1 MELNRVNHLEQ
12 IPPED
17 LGKTPA
23 SVKKLVE
30 EMAQQIEQQS
40 KKLTEVLTVQEQLLE
55 KINRSSV
62 NSSSPPSSDPPGLG
76 KKPVKQKSSQKRGG
90 QAGQPILDLLAD
102 NCWC

>member
-17 LGKTPA
+17 WGKTPA

-40 KKLTEVLTVQEQLLE
+40 ALLNQGM
-55 KINRSSV
+55 KI
-62 NSSSPPSSDPPGLG
+62 
-76 KKPVKQKSSQKRGG
+76 K
-90 QAGQPILDLLAD
+90 I
-102 NCWC
+102 